1 MSEPHLTLRLTLTAA
16 ELRLLETQRD
26 ALNAAPLMN
35 SSRSFTLEEVAEALF
50 YGEMYRLRREQQ
62 QIAQIIEERCP

>member
-1 MSEPHLTLRLTLTAA
+1 MSEPHTLTLRLTLTPA

-50 YGEMYRLRREQQ
+50 YEQIYRLRQEQQ
-62 QIAQIIEERCP
+62 QLAEI